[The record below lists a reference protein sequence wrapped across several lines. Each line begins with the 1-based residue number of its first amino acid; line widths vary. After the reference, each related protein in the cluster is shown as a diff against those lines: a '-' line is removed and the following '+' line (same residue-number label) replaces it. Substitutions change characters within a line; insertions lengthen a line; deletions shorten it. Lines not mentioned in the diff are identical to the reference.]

1 MMKAIYIYCK
11 RNHKSFW
18 LLGLLFLC
26 LGMANA
32 RQVTERRTVPAFNS
46 IYNRSFLDIRYV
58 QGQQYRVVIE
68 MEESLIPQVATEVEK
83 GVLKIYLK
91 GTVTMHASDK
101 YRVVV
106 YAPFLVE
113 ACNDGPG
120 VMDLGTM
127 SGSTFY
133 ADNAGEGSLFLFFEP
148 YEDMFA
154 YAKVRIRNRSSG
166 TVHVDC
172 EAGSVEIESEGEGY
186 MEVTGWTSN
195 LRVNN
200 TGAGDI
206 NATDLQAERANVKL
220 NGLGRIYV
228 NVSVTT
234 WVSADGGGLVEIFG
248 DSEVVEY

>member
-1 MMKAIYIYCK
+1 M
-11 RNHKSFW
+11 
-18 LLGLLFLC
+18 
-26 LGMANA
+26 
-32 RQVTERRTVPAFNS
+32 PAFNS

-200 TGAGDI
+200 IGAGDI